1 MSFNERGMKNRRHL
15 ISGLLLIVLMF
26 CIPGLKAQE
35 LNCKVQINSQ
45 QITGTDKAV
54 YESLREVV
62 LEFMNTQR
70 WSNLELK
77 NLEKIDCSFI
87 FIIKTREGN
96 THTCDLQIQSSRPVF
111 GSSYTTTLLNMR
123 EDFTF
128 EYQEN
133 QNLTFNPTS
142 MDDNLTATLAFW
154 SYVILGLDFDSFSQ
168 KGGEPFFQKAQ
179 EISSLAQGTLGQNW
193 KAQEDKNHWG
203 WIKSLMDPN
212 QASMRILSYN
222 YHRLGL
228 DVMYEK
234 AEEGRNQILSSL
246 QGLTLAKQAD
256 SRSPLLSNF
265 LDTKADEL
273 INIFTKA
280 SVQEKESVFNLLTE
294 VYPAAITR
302 LDGIKTKK

>member
-1 MSFNERGMKNRRHL
+1 LSFKELGMKNRRLL
-15 ISGLLLIVLMF
+15 ISGLLLVAMMF
-26 CIPGLKAQE
+26 CMPKLKAQE

-45 QITGTDKAV
+45 QIPGTDKSV
-54 YESLREVV
+54 YDNLKEVIM
-62 LEFMNTQR
+62 EFMNTQK

-77 NLEKIDCSFI
+77 NLEKIDCSFSLI
-87 FIIKTREGN
+87 MKTREGN

-111 GSSYTTTLLNMR
+111 GSSYSTTLLNMR

-128 EYQEN
+128 EFQEN
-133 QNLTFNPTS
+133 QTLTFNPTS
-142 MDDNLTATLAFW
+142 MDNNLTATLAFW
-154 SYVILGLDFDSFSQ
+154 SYVILGLDFDSFAQ
-168 KGGEPFFQKAQ
+168 KGGDPFFQKAQ
-179 EISSLAQGTLGQNW
+179 EISSLAQGTLGESW

-203 WIKSLMDPN
+203 WINSLTDPN
-212 QASMRILSYN
+212 QASMRTLSYN

-234 AEEGRNQILSSL
+234 ADEGRNQILSAL
-246 QGLTLAKQAD
+246 QGLTLAKQAN
-256 SRSPLLSNF
+256 SRSPLLTNF

-280 SVQEKESVFNLLTE
+280 SGQDKISAFNLLTE
-294 VYPAAITR
+294 VYPAAVTR